1 MKKHH
6 LFLLLGL
13 ATQFCRADLI
23 AHWPLDLDAT
33 DASGNGFNGTVVNG
47 TVEFEQPG
55 ANANTGGAAS
65 FPDFGNIDI
74 PFDAALN
81 PESFTLALWVNAS
94 STFGPHAS
102 PITNR
107 DDSGVSTHGFVIYN
121 APGGSWEFWT
131 GDGDPGWDNLP
142 GESVTANVW
151 THLAVTYDAITDTKN
166 LWVNGV
172 LSATDT
178 IPQSGSTQ
186 YSPNGT
192 QGFKNFHLGSGGDL
206 GDQYH
211 FSGLI
216 DDVGLWDDVLSEAV
230 IQSIMTNGIT
240 SGQPDPALS
249 SPGILEIDLDGS
261 IQTIQI
267 PISNSGQTQPLNL
280 IDAQFALS
288 QNFTVI
294 TLPDSIAPGGS
305 DEITVQFDP
314 RGSNGL
320 FEGHLTLNSDDSL
333 TPSQTILIRGS
344 IHDPKIYPPLSVS
357 LGNDSVGVVPLI
369 NQGATRSLEITSIE
383 ITGEDSDHF
392 SLGAIPTTI
401 PAGNQSREVT
411 IYFDPLQQDG
421 SFKATLIL
429 TTNDPITPSVEIE
442 VQAIVPI
449 ANPLVAWWPLDVD
462 GMDASGNGYDGLLVG
477 NPIQTQGATDQSNG
491 ALLFD
496 GSSRIDIPYSSALNP
511 ESFTVTLWA
520 KAETTGGFASPIT
533 SRDDVSLGASTHG
546 YILYNDSGGTWNFW
560 TGDGNPGWDYLPGEP
575 VAMNTWT
582 HLAISYDALSQSKT
596 IYINGIQMA
605 QDIAPNQYS
614 PNGTVEMEDLHIGAG
629 QDDGENFWF
638 SGAIDDV
645 GLFRKAL
652 SLEEINA
659 IMMNGVGDFSGVGG
673 APRIIDITRNS
684 IGETSLTFS
693 SVANAQYVIERSLD
707 LGHSDPW
714 TAVGD
719 PLLGQDNTT
728 QFFDR
733 DLPQGATKLFYRV
746 YRK

>member
-1 MKKHH
+1 
-6 LFLLLGL
+6 
-13 ATQFCRADLI
+13 
-23 AHWPLDLDAT
+23 
-33 DASGNGFNGTVVNG
+33 
-47 TVEFEQPG
+47 
-55 ANANTGGAAS
+55 
-65 FPDFGNIDI
+65 
-74 PFDAALN
+74 
-81 PESFTLALWVNAS
+81 
-94 STFGPHAS
+94 
-102 PITNR
+102 
-107 DDSGVSTHGFVIYN
+107 
-121 APGGSWEFWT
+121 
-131 GDGDPGWDNLP
+131 
-142 GESVTANVW
+142 
-151 THLAVTYDAITDTKN
+151 
-166 LWVNGV
+166 
-172 LSATDT
+172 
-178 IPQSGSTQ
+178 
-186 YSPNGT
+186 
-192 QGFKNFHLGSGGDL
+192 
-206 GDQYH
+206 
-211 FSGLI
+211 
-216 DDVGLWDDVLSEAV
+216 
-230 IQSIMTNGIT
+230 MTNGIT

-267 PISNSGQTQPLNL
+267 PVSNSGQTQPLNL

-320 FEGHLTLNSDDSL
+320 FEGQLTLNSDDSL

-344 IHDPKIYPPLSVS
+344 IHDPKIYPPLYVS
-357 LGNDSVGVVPLI
+357 LGNDTAGVVPLI
-369 NQGATRSLEITSIE
+369 NQGATRSLEIASIE
-383 ITGEDSDHF
+383 IAGEDSDHF
-392 SLGAIPTTI
+392 SLGTTPTTI
-401 PAGNQSREVT
+401 PANQSREVT
-411 IYFDPLQQDG
+411 VYFDPLQQDG

-496 GSSRIDIPYSSALNP
+496 GSSRIDIPYASALNP

-693 SVANAQYVIERSLD
+693 SVANSQYVIERSLD